1 MTILSCAF
9 RWRNYSLQFFLWK
22 LQEAEIGSFKGN
34 NFASLMWNQE
44 ENWDKLFSFTLEQ
57 FSHLLDLF
65 VSGDTE
71 STLLSQEE
79 GRFDCNWIVFSKL
92 VSAINFY
99 PDCGWEL
106 VFKENGMQQ
115 FLFWQTILT
124 NLKKNKEQRWT
135 NLHPDNVWHFPTVE
149 NVLVTWVQHLPN
161 FCQLAP
167 KVQCYVVPLKELKSL
182 VW

>member
-1 MTILSCAF
+1 MRLGNARSRRFYIILRFALNHFVIRFGLKQLLLTFDMTILSCAF

-57 FSHLLDLF
+57 FSYLLDLF

-79 GRFDCNWIVFSKL
+79 GRFDCNWIVLSKL
-92 VSAINFY
+92 VS
-99 PDCGWEL
+99 L
-106 VFKENGMQQ
+106 VPWYYHLKCNQ
-115 FLFWQTILT
+115 FLSGLLLGICF
-124 NLKKNKEQRWT
+124 
-135 NLHPDNVWHFPTVE
+135 
-149 NVLVTWVQHLPN
+149 
-161 FCQLAP
+161 
-167 KVQCYVVPLKELKSL
+167 
-182 VW
+182 